1 MLTYHKLANLTLS
14 HYTDTSQTAVKLAAL
29 QRTNSSTQL
38 MLSPG
43 HIQSGIPMLE
53 AWSPLTTTP
62 NGSVP
67 YDNFSRTAH
76 ELQHTFNSS
85 NESVVNSEDP
95 LLYEIEQD
103 N

>member
-1 MLTYHKLANLTLS
+1 MLTL
-14 HYTDTSQTAVKLAAL
+14 
-29 QRTNSSTQL
+29 
-38 MLSPG
+38 G
-43 HIQSGIPMLE
+43 HIQSGAPMVE
-53 AWSPLTTTP
+53 AWSLLTMIP

-67 YDNFSRTAH
+67 YVNFSRTPH
-76 ELQHTFNSS
+76 EVQHTFNSS

>member
-1 MLTYHKLANLTLS
+1 M
-14 HYTDTSQTAVKLAAL
+14 V
-29 QRTNSSTQL
+29 
-38 MLSPG
+38 
-43 HIQSGIPMLE
+43 E
-53 AWSPLTTTP
+53 AWSLLTTIP

-67 YDNFSRTAH
+67 YVNFSRTAH

>member
-1 MLTYHKLANLTLS
+1 M
-14 HYTDTSQTAVKLAAL
+14 V
-29 QRTNSSTQL
+29 
-38 MLSPG
+38 
-43 HIQSGIPMLE
+43 E
-53 AWSPLTTTP
+53 AWSPLTTVP
-62 NGSVP
+62 NGSLP
-67 YDNFSRTAH
+67 YGNFSRTVH

>member
-1 MLTYHKLANLTLS
+1 MLIL
-14 HYTDTSQTAVKLAAL
+14 
-29 QRTNSSTQL
+29 
-38 MLSPG
+38 G
-43 HIQSGIPMLE
+43 HIQSGVPMVE
-53 AWSPLTTTP
+53 AWSPLTTIP
-62 NGSVP
+62 NGSLT

-76 ELQHTFNSS
+76 ELQHIFNSR